1 MIHSNI
7 NKENHGLVEGQ
18 YVTLKFLEKNRYIC
32 IFFFF
37 VGRNKHCP
45 VIKLQCKDTNFHHQ
59 TRDSCRLESM
69 TSVALQTL
77 A

>member
-7 NKENHGLVEGQ
+7 NTENHGLVEGQ
-18 YVTLKFLEKNRYIC
+18 YVTLKFSDKISIYAYI
-32 IFFFF
+32 F
-37 VGRNKHCP
+37 VIGQNKHCP